1 MCAADNECSRVLF
14 SMLRLIEADKEDVA
28 ALSVSQGSRFRSM
41 RDSMIPINSKNE
53 MKAMQ
58 LLKRT
63 TEDYLSRYP
72 TKYED
77 DVRRLSSS
85 ELSQFSN
92 ERHAVI
98 QIAGEK
104 EVLLFYLDL
113 ATTAIKLLTN
123 IHSSDDIFN
132 LLLADVLTQKRAVIQ
147 MFCQTYYPKL
157 RREEIALDNIRRK
170 STDISQS
177 TDF

>member
-1 MCAADNECSRVLF
+1 
-14 SMLRLIEADKEDVA
+14 
-28 ALSVSQGSRFRSM
+28 
-41 RDSMIPINSKNE
+41 MIPINSINE

-85 ELSQFSN
+85 ELPQFSN
-92 ERHAVI
+92 ERHAAI

-113 ATTAIKLLTN
+113 ATTAIKLLSN
-123 IHSSDDIFN
+123 IHSSDEVFN
-132 LLLADVLTQKRAVIQ
+132 LLMADVLTQKRTVIQ
-147 MFCQTYYPKL
+147 LFCQTYYPKL
-157 RREEIALDNIRRK
+157 RREEINLGSTSRK
-170 STDISQS
+170 STDLSQP
-177 TDF
+177 TDML